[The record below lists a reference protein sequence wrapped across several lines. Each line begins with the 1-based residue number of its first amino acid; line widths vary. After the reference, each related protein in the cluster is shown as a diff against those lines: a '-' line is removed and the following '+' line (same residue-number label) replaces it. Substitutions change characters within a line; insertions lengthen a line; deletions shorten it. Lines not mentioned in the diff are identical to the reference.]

1 MKNKRS
7 LILASGILFII
18 SAVSF
23 VGTSFLVAFS
33 IDPTISYLSNEFYEL
48 AAVGEMNPEYIG
60 QLLNFIKIMLWCLVG
75 VCIIFAVIDVVFG
88 VLLIKHSKKS
98 DEIVSKNKA
107 LIITSLVFAFI
118 CGGLISAILLIVAL
132 CIKED
137 AIVAKDEKLEDLSKN
152 TSDDLKNQTSET
164 TLNDSANAQNN
175 IVNEKYAVK
184 IIRLKKL
191 RDSGAITKE
200 EYDKLLKQV
209 FLD

>member
-23 VGTSFLVAFS
+23 VGTSFLVALS
-33 IDPTISYLSNEFYEL
+33 INPTISYLSNEFYEL

-75 VCIIFAVIDVVFG
+75 VCIIFAVVDVVFG

-137 AIVAKDEKLEDLSKN
+137 VSVAKDEKLEDVSKN
-152 TSDDLKNQTSET
+152 SSDDLKNKTSET

>member
-1 MKNKRS
+1 MKNKKS
-7 LILASGILFII
+7 LILASGILFIF

-23 VGTSFLVAFS
+23 VGTSFLVALS
-33 IDPTISYLSNEFYEL
+33 INPTISYLSNEFYEL

-75 VCIIFAVIDVVFG
+75 VCIIFAVVDVVFG

-98 DEIVSKNKA
+98 DEIVLKNKA
-107 LIITSLVFAFI
+107 LIITSLVFSFI
-118 CGGLISAILLIVAL
+118 CGGLISAILLIMVL

-137 AIVAKDEKLEDLSKN
+137 AIVAKDEKLEDVSKN
-152 TSDDLKNQTSET
+152 SSDDLKNQTSET
-164 TLNDSANAQNN
+164 TLNDSANEQNN